1 MNIKSLKYIHGMLQ
15 TREADLTEQISE
27 IVEGLVSF
35 EQAQKQGE
43 TYNDS
48 AYQEL
53 KKRYKA
59 IRKEDELVAQILH
72 DLERHDWR

>member
-1 MNIKSLKYIHGMLQ
+1 MNIQSLTYIHGMLQ
-15 TREADLTEQISE
+15 SREADLGEQIAE
-27 IVEGLVSF
+27 IDEGLSSF

-59 IRKEDELVAQILH
+59 IRKERELVAQILH
-72 DLERHDWR
+72 DMERHDWR